1 MPGISDGSMPAKSY
15 SVAFRAASKAKGL
28 EAGIAVVEN
37 FAPRVVVH
45 TLDDFAGV
53 GVDGQAHATQM
64 IADDAVGFAILVH
77 GFGDVGFIG
86 VVVEGF

>member
-28 EAGIAVVEN
+28 KAGVAVVEN

-53 GVDGQAHATQM
+53 
-64 IADDAVGFAILVH
+64 DD
-77 GFGDVGFIG
+77 
-86 VVVEGF
+86 